1 MISATSCLGTRRV
14 TFVPVFR
21 SHTTLTSSSVDS
33 TIDCDYSR
41 KLIKY
46 MVQMQHDILQIPELT
61 SKQKKNLM
69 DLRRRLID
77 LDLHTEDMSI
87 KPALIDL
94 MNSLN

>member
-1 MISATSCLGTRRV
+1 
-14 TFVPVFR
+14 
-21 SHTTLTSSSVDS
+21 
-33 TIDCDYSR
+33 
-41 KLIKY
+41 
-46 MVQMQHDILQIPELT
+46 MQHDILQIPELT

>member
-1 MISATSCLGTRRV
+1 MISGTSCLGIKHV
-14 TFVPVFR
+14 TFVPVFG
-21 SHTTLTSSSVDS
+21 SHTTLASSNMSS
-33 TIDCDYSR
+33 TIDCEYSR

-46 MVQMQHDILQIPELT
+46 MVQMQDDILQNTELS
-61 SKQKKNLM
+61 SKQKIDLM

-77 LDLHTEDMSI
+77 LNLQTEDMRI